1 MLSFVGPLLGHILT
15 TVVQLYVS
23 KEHSQNLCL
32 AGGVF
37 GNEKLNQR
45 LRELDGVKNIYVLP
59 AMGDDGLPLG
69 ATYRLINF

>member
-23 KEHSQNLCL
+23 KEHPQNLCL

-45 LRELDGVKNIYVLP
+45 LRELDGVKTSTYF
-59 AMGDDGLPLG
+59 PLWVMMV
-69 ATYRLINF
+69 YL